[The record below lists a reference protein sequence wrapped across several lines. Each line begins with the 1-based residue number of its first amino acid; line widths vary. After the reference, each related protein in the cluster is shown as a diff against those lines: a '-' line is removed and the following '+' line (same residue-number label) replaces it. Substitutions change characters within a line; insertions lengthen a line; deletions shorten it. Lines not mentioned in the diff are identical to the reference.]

1 MPQSDDER
9 LVDLAARLEQEDPRF
24 ARSLSH
30 GRPARPRGFRRT
42 RAWWVLGIGIALL
55 ITGVAL
61 ADGLLIA
68 SGLVLSGIAVQLF
81 DPVR

>member
-9 LVDLAARLEQEDPRF
+9 LVDLVARLEREDPRF
-24 ARSLSH
+24 ARSLSR
-30 GRPARPRGFRRT
+30 GRPARPREYRRT
-42 RAWWVLGIGIALL
+42 RAWWVLGIGIGLL

-81 DPVR
+81 EPAR